1 MRDQPIKTCEVCG
14 VELTTRYR
22 RTFRNGVFINTCKK
36 HKPDDTPTIHLYD
49 PRAALDSLQLDSLH
63 LVLQSLNSKLISK
76 SLEFQIDIHHNP
88 VMTIDRLQ

>member
-36 HKPDDTPTIHLYD
+36 HKPDDTPTIRLYD
-49 PRAALDSLQLDSLH
+49 PRPAQQLDSLH

-88 VMTIDRLQ
+88 VMNIDRLQ